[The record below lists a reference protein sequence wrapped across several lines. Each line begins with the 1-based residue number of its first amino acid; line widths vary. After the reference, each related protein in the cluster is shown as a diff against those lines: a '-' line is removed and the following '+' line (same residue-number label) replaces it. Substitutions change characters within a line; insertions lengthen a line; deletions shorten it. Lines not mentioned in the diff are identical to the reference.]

1 MDTPLTRLYLCKDGF
16 SGKGLKNTSTC
27 FHKCSSI
34 KSHIKINVHIHV
46 RILNTN
52 AYGRKGKR
60 GGDCEAVKE
69 NYNDDY
75 SSTPKSTLTRNKE
88 LCVCVCVCTC
98 MSVCRRACMLVWTG
112 SQICESSM
120 EE

>member
-60 GGDCEAVKE
+60 GGGGTYLVFD
-69 NYNDDY
+69 
-75 SSTPKSTLTRNKE
+75 L
-88 LCVCVCVCTC
+88 
-98 MSVCRRACMLVWTG
+98 SVL
-112 SQICESSM
+112 
-120 EE
+120 